1 MVAKSEYILFIEN
14 LSSATRSS
22 DVKKECQYYGDIY
35 EVERDY
41 PSHSALVEFRRAK
54 DAQYAWRKMEGVSI
68 DGRRWKV
75 DYARK
80 EDLKFFGWKVPS
92 DLCTP
97 SPSRSRSPVRS
108 TYSDDK

>member
-1 MVAKSEYILFIEN
+1 MVKSEYILYISN
-14 LSSATRSS
+14 LSSSTRSS

-41 PSHSALVEFRRAK
+41 PSKSALVEFRRAK
-54 DAQYAWRKMEGVSI
+54 DTQYAWRKMDGVSI

-75 DYARK
+75 DYATK
-80 EDLKFFGWKVPS
+80 KDLKFFNWKVPS
-92 DLCTP
+92 DMYTP

-108 TYSDDK
+108 TYSDSK